1 MKIMKTELIAPCGM
15 NCAIC
20 LSFFGYLMNG
30 KKRKMKCTGC
40 NLSGKS
46 CAHIKKYCKKLTK
59 KEIDYCY
66 QCNDFP
72 CNQLLYLDKRYRER
86 FNMSMIDNLV
96 YIRENGMKKFLQQQE
111 EKYKCS
117 KCGGIIC
124 VHNGKCYYPLP

>member
-1 MKIMKTELIAPCGM
+1 MKTELIAPCGM

-20 LSFFGYLMNG
+20 LSYFGYLMNG

-46 CAHIKKYCKKLTK
+46 CAHLKKYCKKLTK
-59 KEIDYCY
+59 KEIEYCY

-72 CNQLLYLDKRYRER
+72 CNQLQYLDKRYRER

-96 YIRENGMKKFLQQQE
+96 YIQENGMKKFLQQQE
-111 EKYKCS
+111 KNTNVQNAEE
-117 KCGGIIC
+117 
-124 VHNGKCYYPLP
+124 